1 FSSRRRPTLSIN
13 QSFIHALRTF
23 LTLADDAPLTIENL
37 LKKQLLLNL
46 NFYFDKHVS
55 DEQCK
60 AMLISSFLD
69 PTTYP
74 FLTCNDKK
82 EAETIICNEAKQ
94 HYTKLNS
101 QSLTSSITKPSNKEQ
116 QSSQATMLQNFFLT
130 CGIKLQATSTIF
142 KPSTI
147 KEEIAQYVATVNL
160 YQTFS
165 QYWYANKDRLP
176 ILSSF
181 VRQYNIMCVTSIDC
195 ESSFS
200 IAGFLHRKN
209 RSSLA
214 PSTLRYSMILREQ
227 VKNEQT

>member
-1 FSSRRRPTLSIN
+1 LENVLEPFNHSTKIFSSRRRPTLSIN
-13 QSFIHALRTF
+13 QSFIHTLRNF

-55 DEQCK
+55 DEQF
-60 AMLISSFLD
+60 ATI
-69 PTTYP
+69 
-74 FLTCNDKK
+74 KK

-101 QSLTSSITKPSNKEQ
+101 QSLTSSNQSSITKPSNKEQ
-116 QSSQATMLQNFFLT
+116 QSSQATMLQKFFLT
-130 CGIKLQATSTIF
+130 CGIKLQATSTAF

-181 VRQYNIMCVTSIDC
+181 VRQYNIMCATSIDC

-227 VKNEQT
+227 VENEQT